1 MPDAARV
8 FSCLPK
14 ATLLEL
20 PQKLGFKGWPV
31 LNKGEI
37 VERLAGD
44 ESIPLKSTVVDEF
57 ETVWAIEDRYP
68 VSEGHHLVI
77 PKRHTPD
84 WFSMT
89 QHEHDHTGSL
99 VRIIRNR
106 LQDSDKSITGFNI
119 GVNCGVSAGQT
130 IFHAHV
136 HLIPM
141 RDGDTPDPSGGV
153 RGVIPARMH
162 YDSK

>member
-44 ESIPLKSTVVDEF
+44 ESIPLESLLTSLKIPSLKNICQDLGLDTHGSKKDLVGRILGEGESPPTVTSPKPPIKESPVSSNDGVFRKSTNRICSKPR
-57 ETVWAIEDRYP
+57 AI
-68 VSEGHHLVI
+68 
-77 PKRHTPD
+77 
-84 WFSMT
+84 
-89 QHEHDHTGSL
+89 
-99 VRIIRNR
+99 
-106 LQDSDKSITGFNI
+106 
-119 GVNCGVSAGQT
+119 
-130 IFHAHV
+130 
-136 HLIPM
+136 
-141 RDGDTPDPSGGV
+141 
-153 RGVIPARMH
+153 
-162 YDSK
+162 